1 MQAMHK
7 MIKFQETKNS
17 QAVFQQFA
25 KPQKHLNTIRCGN
38 DNLTFALLI
47 GDLAQPCQFHNH
59 KIKRTLKI
67 YHYEE
72 NKKLRACYLNLI
84 HPPKW
89 CSQGSYPFQEGNF
102 HVLFQDFSKTQIG
115 FPGLQNFTL
124 HPFTPKISKS
134 ILPTDLQSFNLIYI
148 LKTLLLELGRFPGLS
163 RIPRTLCSIPH
174 VIKSNQK

>member
-17 QAVFQQFA
+17 QAVFGQFA
-25 KPQKHLNTIRCGN
+25 KPQKHLSTIRCGN

-89 CSQGSYPFQEGNF
+89 CSQGLYPFKKEIF
-102 HVLFQDFSKTQIG
+102 MYFFRTFLRLRLVFQDSKFHLT
-115 FPGLQNFTL
+115 
-124 HPFTPKISKS
+124 PFHSQDFKINSPHCLT
-134 ILPTDLQSFNLIYI
+134 IISFNIHFENFI
-148 LKTLLLELGRFPGLS
+148 A
-163 RIPRTLCSIPH
+163 
-174 VIKSNQK
+174 

>member
-17 QAVFQQFA
+17 QAVFWQFA

-47 GDLAQPCQFHNH
+47 GDLAYPCQFHNY

-72 NKKLRACYLNLI
+72 NKKLRARYLNLI

-89 CSQGSYPFQEGNF
+89 CSQGSYPFQERNF

-115 FPGLQNFTL
+115 FPGLQISPYTL
-124 HPFTPKISKS
+124 S
-134 ILPTDLQSFNLIYI
+134 LP
-148 LKTLLLELGRFPGLS
+148 RFQ
-163 RIPRTLCSIPH
+163 
-174 VIKSNQK
+174 NQFFPLPYNHFI